1 VHLPELESLNAL
13 VVGVSADKPET
24 QQKFIDAFSLTF
36 PMVPDRGKQVIDA
49 YGSREILGIVAKR
62 KTFLI
67 DPEGRVA
74 AVWPAVKVQGHVDDV
89 VAKIRKLSLGGEHG
103 A

>member
-1 VHLPELESLNAL
+1 MNAL

-24 QQKFIDAFSLTF
+24 QRKFIDKFGLTF
-36 PMVPDRGKQVIDA
+36 PMVPDPDKVVIDA
-49 YGSREILGIVAKR
+49 FGAREVLGLSAKR

-67 DPEGRVA
+67 DPEGRIA
-74 AVWPAVKVQGHVDDV
+74 RVWPRVKVEGHADDV
-89 VAKIRKLSLGGEHG
+89 VATIESLAKER

>member
-1 VHLPELESLNAL
+1 LNAL
-13 VVGVSADKPET
+13 VVGVSADRPEI
-24 QQKFIDAFSLTF
+24 QRRFIDKFGLTF
-36 PMVPDRGKQVIDA
+36 PMVPDPDKVVIDA
-49 YGSREILGIVAKR
+49 FGAREVLGLSAKR

-74 AVWPAVKVQGHVDDV
+74 RVWPKVKVEGHADDV
-89 VAKIRKLSLGGEHG
+89 VAAIRALTEER